1 LPQYSASSFCIL
13 GQFSGR
19 RCDPD
24 RVHDDKLSD
33 NAADALPSSTLDQRH
48 CELNKLVPPQCQLLG
63 NYQKQQETKMN
74 HSLLRNAVGLLLS
87 AASVIAIAQGLPT
100 AKPEDV
106 GMSSIRLAA
115 LKSGLQAEVDKGK
128 IPGAVVMV
136 VRSGK
141 LAYSETVGF
150 QDKSAGKALQQDAIF
165 RIYSM
170 TKPLA
175 SVGAMMLV
183 EDGKIQLTD
192 PVSKYLPEFAKMG
205 VSVAQTDGAGVV
217 SYSIVPA
224 ARQITVQ
231 DLLRHTSGLAYG
243 EITRN
248 PVIRKA
254 YIEADMYEDKGTDY
268 DHRKM
273 PPAQQVTGI
282 AKAPLSTQPGSTWE
296 YSISVD
302 ILGRVVESASGK
314 TLASYLDERLFK
326 PLKMVDTSFQV
337 AQNDIGRIAEPL
349 AIDPATGAPNK
360 VLDVTIAPANG
371 SGGAG
376 AVSTASDYL
385 RFATML
391 LRGGEL
397 DGQRILSPTTIK
409 LMTSDHL
416 GSKVIA
422 SPSPGELLMG
432 VPGYTF
438 GLGFMVRQGPG
449 MAGVS
454 GSEGEYMWAGAAG
467 TFFWVDPQQNLAVV
481 VMMQAPGPS
490 RPGYRRMVKQMVY
503 AAIEK

>member
-1 LPQYSASSFCIL
+1 MHLML
-13 GQFSGR
+13 
-19 RCDPD
+19 
-24 RVHDDKLSD
+24 K
-33 NAADALPSSTLDQRH
+33 NTAAF
-48 CELNKLVPPQCQLLG
+48 LL
-63 NYQKQQETKMN
+63 T
-74 HSLLRNAVGLLLS
+74 
-87 AASVIAIAQGLPT
+87 AATVAAFAQGLPT
-100 AKPEDV
+100 ARPEDV
-106 GMSSIRLAA
+106 GMSSVRLAA
-115 LKSGLQAEVDKGK
+115 LKTILQAEVDKGK
-128 IPGAVVMV
+128 IPGVVLMIA
-136 VRSGK
+136 RNGK
-141 LAYSETVGF
+141 LAFTETIGF
-150 QDKSAGKALQQDAIF
+150 QDKATGKALKQDAIF

-192 PVSKYLPEFAKMG
+192 PISKYLPEFTKMG
-205 VSVAQTDGAGVV
+205 VSVAQTDAAGVV

-224 ARQITVQ
+224 NRPITVQ
-231 DLLRHTSGLAYG
+231 DLLRHTSGIAYA

-254 YIEADMYEDKGTDY
+254 YIEAGVYQENGTDY
-268 DHRKM
+268 DHRKVT
-273 PPAQQVTGI
+273 PAQEVAGI

-296 YSISVD
+296 YSMSVD

-314 TLASYLDERLFK
+314 PLAAYLDERLFK
-326 PLKMVDTSFQV
+326 PLKMVDTGFQIP
-337 AQNDIGRIAEPL
+337 AKDIGRLAEPL

-360 VLDVTIAPANG
+360 VLDVTIAPENA

-376 AVSTASDYL
+376 AVSTASDYM
-385 RFATML
+385 RFLTML

-397 DGQRILSPTTIK
+397 DGKRILSPTTIS

-416 GSKVIA
+416 GSKIVA

-449 MAGVS
+449 IAGVP

-467 TFFWVDPQQNLAVV
+467 TFFWIDPKQNLAVV
-481 VMMQAPGPS
+481 AMMQAPGPS
-490 RPGYRRMVKQMVY
+490 RPGYRRMIKQMVY